1 MTLLENEVVNLRGYN
16 RCKKK
21 DFFLL
26 SMITS
31 LHVVALGALVSI
43 FAKNYVRPVVV
54 LIITVV
60 MYLLYVLFQ
69 NKKTYKDYNRFFGRD
84 EIVITDERVYY
95 NVCMNK
101 VGEYKNFDSF
111 MLIGDITFLE
121 IKKGL
126 YPKRLKI
133 YYGEN
138 NEYIIVHSLANA
150 LEIKNYLQDKI
161 ANKDTK

>member
-16 RCKKK
+16 TCKKK
-21 DFFLL
+21 NFILL

-31 LHVVALGALVSI
+31 LHVIALGALVAL
-43 FAKNYVRPVVV
+43 FARNFVRPIVVF
-54 LIITVV
+54 IITIV
-60 MYLLYVLFQ
+60 MYFLYVIFQ

-95 NVCMNK
+95 NICMNK
-101 VGEYKNFDSF
+101 AGEYKNFDDF
-111 MLIGDITFLE
+111 MLIKDITFLE

-150 LEIKNYLQDKI
+150 QEVKNYLQDKI
-161 ANKDTK
+161 ANNAQ